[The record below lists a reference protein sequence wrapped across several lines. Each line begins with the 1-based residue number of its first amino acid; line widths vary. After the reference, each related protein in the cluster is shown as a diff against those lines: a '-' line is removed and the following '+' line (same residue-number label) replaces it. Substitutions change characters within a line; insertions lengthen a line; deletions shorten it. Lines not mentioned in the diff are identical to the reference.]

1 MEQQEVL
8 VHLNL
13 VVVLHK
19 VVDLMAVVV
28 MVVEPLLETFMD
40 MAAVVLE
47 DTLVMGVLLSTTLQV
62 EMVLGAAALQDLMVE
77 ETQLTMEPVVV
88 EQEFMVRELVAQTPA
103 VDLTGLQ
110 VVVVLLLEALA
121 QMDKLQQMVVMV
133 VSLVGVV
140 DKDLPDLLEVVVV
153 VLFALFGVVE
163 EHFHQLTL
171 QICNG

>member
-133 VSLVGVV
+133 VSLVGVISAE
-140 DKDLPDLLEVVVV
+140 LR
-153 VLFALFGVVE
+153 
-163 EHFHQLTL
+163 
-171 QICNG
+171 QIGRAHV